1 MSAVGLWVSG
11 MWTFDGFRIWSI
23 NFGEWSYHQKSYS
36 HSYEFISMVFAGLAL
51 IGWLALNLS
60 PELVIFVFMSASV
73 MHALTLVSI
82 DASGHNRLRLSSK
95 LIFQCKYAEAIERMY
110 TSNSIFGCNRMN
122 PICLST
128 KPHQSI
134 AITNANHCFYLL
146 VYQKIQ
152 RANESCVKVITNL
165 NSICPSIVWITR
177 GKTNEIECQNKSK
190 ERSS

>member
-1 MSAVGLWVSG
+1 MSG

-23 NFGEWSYHQKSYS
+23 IFGRWFYHQKSYS
-36 HSYEFISMVFAGLAL
+36 HSYEFKSLVFAGLGL
-51 IGWLALNLS
+51 IGWLALNLFS
-60 PELVIFVFMSASV
+60 GASF
-73 MHALTLVSI
+73 MHALSMVSI

-110 TSNSIFGCNRMN
+110 SSTSIFGCNRMN

-165 NSICPSIVWITR
+165 NSICPSVVWITR
-177 GKTNEIECQNKSK
+177 GKTNEIECQTKSK
-190 ERSS
+190 ERSC